1 MIAVDETSNIGV
13 VGRFTAEE
21 LERARGAIFDT
32 AVDIMYI
39 FDIDSLKILDM
50 NRQGLQELG
59 YTIKEIRQKDFFDL
73 HAIEERLRAGEIVDM
88 YRRVGGIHN
97 VLDLHLRRKDGSL
110 IPVEKNGRITEVNG
124 KPIAH

>member
-1 MIAVDETSNIGV
+1 MDKASEIKM

-21 LERARGAIFDT
+21 LEKARGAIFDT
-32 AVDIMYI
+32 AIDIMYI

-59 YTIKEIRQKDFFDL
+59 YTIKEIRQKDFYDL
-73 HAIEERLRAGEIVDM
+73 HAIEERARAIEIVDI
-88 YRRVGGIHN
+88 YRREGEIHN
-97 VLDLHLRRKDGSL
+97 IRDLHLRRKNGSL